1 VYCHEWIQVIDG
13 TFEAV
18 RLTDDLSRTVGE
30 PIHLFKASDGPWL
43 AKQGRVSRKER
54 SYVSDGAEM
63 FRTKN
68 GRLLMLW
75 SSHTDHGYVQALAR
89 STTGE
94 LAGPWEQLG
103 TLVEGNSGHGMLF
116 RTFAGQLMLVL
127 HQPFGR
133 DARANLYEMEDVGDV
148 VRVVRHREDL
158 DGRRIE

>member
-1 VYCHEWIQVIDG
+1 
-13 TFEAV
+13 
-18 RLTDDLSRTVGE
+18 
-30 PIHLFKASDGPWL
+30 
-43 AKQGRVSRKER
+43 
-54 SYVSDGAEM
+54 
-63 FRTKN
+63 
-68 GRLLMLW
+68 
-75 SSHTDHGYVQALAR
+75 VQALAR